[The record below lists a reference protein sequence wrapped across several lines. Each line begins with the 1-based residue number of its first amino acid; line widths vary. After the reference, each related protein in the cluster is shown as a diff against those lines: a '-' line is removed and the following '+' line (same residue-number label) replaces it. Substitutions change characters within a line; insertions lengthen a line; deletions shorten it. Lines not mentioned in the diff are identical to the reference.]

1 MIIFKGKTPV
11 DCIQS
16 DCVGVTGD
24 NIAYTQE
31 FYIKGISDESITYT
45 IHLRFS
51 DGSVN
56 SVIPDVVVADGEG
69 TAIRWIIKENDIFKH
84 GYFEVQLEG
93 RNKPGLV
100 WQTEIVT
107 LYADESLLVEDKAY
121 ENPNSETLKLR
132 QEAYEMLKKLE
143 EYDLDNK
150 ADKATTLSGYGITD
164 AYTKEDTKDCFGFG
178 YSVCFD
184 ANSIPIGFAEGR
196 SIGAAAF
203 SDLSSDLFSAVAS
216 VYISNRVQYLSSFS
230 EFSELTD
237 IYINS
242 EEGRIAIPQG
252 AIPETV
258 AVHYVTDYEFGKNF
272 VTALKNLNTQKADK
286 ATTLEGYGITDVYTK
301 SYTDKLLNN
310 KLDKMGFDTEPMLN
324 SPNYLTSGTVYTA
337 LQKKADKS
345 TASELQVEITSLQN
359 SLSELS
365 NMIYANEY
373 AATLIIDD
381 DGTTFSD
388 NNGDVMLAD
397 WKLKE
402 A

>member
-107 LYADESLLVEDKAY
+107 LYADESLPVEDKAY

-164 AYTKEDTKDCFGFG
+164 AYTKTEADN
-178 YSVCFD
+178 SL
-184 ANSIPIGFAEGR
+184 AN
-196 SIGAAAF
+196 
-203 SDLSSDLFSAVAS
+203 
-216 VYISNRVQYLSSFS
+216 
-230 EFSELTD
+230 
-237 IYINS
+237 
-242 EEGRIAIPQG
+242 
-252 AIPETV
+252 
-258 AVHYVTDYEFGKNF
+258 
-272 VTALKNLNTQKADK
+272 KADK
-286 ATTLEGYGITDVYTK
+286 ATTLEGYGITDTYTK
-301 SYTDKLLNN
+301 SYIDKSLNN
-310 KLDKMGFDTEPMLN
+310 KQEKRGLDTEPMLN

-345 TASELQVEITSLQN
+345 TASELQTEITSLQN

-373 AATLIIDD
+373 AATLVIDD